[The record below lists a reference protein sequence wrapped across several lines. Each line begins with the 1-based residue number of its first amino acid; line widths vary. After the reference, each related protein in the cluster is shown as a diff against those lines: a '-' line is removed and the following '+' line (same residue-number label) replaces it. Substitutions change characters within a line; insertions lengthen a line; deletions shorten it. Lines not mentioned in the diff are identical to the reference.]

1 MEWFDFYDRYYDL
14 SDKSL
19 KIIISNLE
27 DIGPGDEV
35 ANVVVDIDDPNIK
48 DLLIKK
54 AMELDAE
61 FTEDDFYHLDGEIS
75 TDLYVKLALK
85 GNLVLSDN
93 DGVSQVL
100 ASIFDEEGAEAL
112 YKRAIASGIK
122 FTQEQ
127 LEWIGRAEDVDDE
140 EEYGSDTYNSGGIG
154 FFDALLGIAAT
165 LGDTTSSKKKHN
177 GRCNGD
183 CANCPPHYGYRYG
196 RWYYGHGHNHGCE
209 FGGNKGGGGPD

>member
-1 MEWFDFYDRYYDL
+1 MEWFDFYDKYYDL

-19 KIIISNLE
+19 KIIIANLE
-27 DIGPGDEV
+27 DIGSGDEV
-35 ANVVVDIDDPNIK
+35 ADVVVDIDDPDIK

-75 TDLYVKLALK
+75 TDLYVRLAQK
-85 GNLVLSDN
+85 GNIVFSDN

-100 ASIFDEEGAEAL
+100 ASIFDEEAADAL
-112 YKRAIASGIK
+112 YKRAVASGIT

-127 LEWIGRAEDVDDE
+127 LEWIGKDDDVDDE
-140 EEYGSDTYNSGGIG
+140 EYEQEEDYNSGVG
-154 FFDALLGIAAT
+154 FFGALLGIASAF
-165 LGDTTSSKKKHN
+165 GNSSSGSKKHN
-177 GRCNGD
+177 GRCDGD
-183 CANCPPHYGYRYG
+183 CANCPAHYGYRYG